1 MSKIDHLI
9 GDATRMMAVSQFGG
23 SIMPQAN
30 RKIASSGLYTI
41 QELIDLRRQMLLFAR
56 SLPRG
61 PKRNDRR
68 QTANSLR
75 RLYKNKAWL
84 STHTVEESQ

>member
-1 MSKIDHLI
+1 MSNIEQRVGI
-9 GDATRMMAVSQFGG
+9 ATRMMALSRTGG
-23 SIMPQAN
+23 NIMPQAN

-41 QELIDLRRQMLLFAR
+41 PELIDLRRQMVLFAR
-56 SLPRG
+56 SLPPG

-75 RLYKNKAWL
+75 RLFKKKAWL
-84 STHTVEESQ
+84 DAHTIDGSQ